1 MPRKAAAE
9 IVGLLSCMH
18 ARAVCRLL
26 ECMQCSAGARRLD
39 LRTDSPDAPMHA
51 AVSGCRPTGCRQH
64 GQQGHLPC
72 YGSLCPVHLLDL
84 SMYLSFFASAYVSS
98 WSIYLVHLCSQPI
111 HLSSQPI
118 CLSSIFP
125 SIRLSIYLSL
135 CPSIFLSVF
144 LSYLSYLSFR
154 FYLSCLSI
162 HLSFFPSIHP
172 TICLSVCLSVCP
184 PNCRYI

>member
-1 MPRKAAAE
+1 
-9 IVGLLSCMH
+9 
-18 ARAVCRLL
+18 
-26 ECMQCSAGARRLD
+26 MQCSADARRLD

-72 YGSLCPVHLLDL
+72 YGSLCPVYLLDL
-84 SMYLSFFASAYVSS
+84 SMYLSIFASAYVSS
-98 WSIYLVHLCSQPI
+98 WSIYLVHLSSQPI

-125 SIRLSIYLSL
+125 SIHESICLSIYLSL
-135 CPSIFLSVF
+135 CPSIFLSV
-144 LSYLSYLSFR
+144 YLSILSV
-154 FYLSCLSI
+154 LSVFSVLSILSICLSI

-172 TICLSVCLSVCP
+172 TICLSVCLSTELSLYLAFDP
-184 PNCRYI
+184 FTLLFSFDPSIRPSIS